1 MSDTKHDNV
10 GLSETEQQALD
21 AEDGED
27 GGALGELA
35 NDGSDEADAG
45 DDATADA
52 GGDEAD
58 ADDAGDT
65 GKAKAE
71 PKKAEEAPKTTVE
84 DDDDDEPQVNAMPL
98 LDVQVPADLD
108 DQIAAA
114 RTERRDLM
122 RKFSEG
128 ELTDEEYQTQLDAAE
143 QKLDSL
149 KDTKRAAEFNQ
160 RVAQANEK
168 AVMESWKASVNS
180 FFKATKDT
188 EGIDYANNR
197 VLNSALDTVVKDLAT
212 AKDDAGNLVHGD
224 KPQRWFL
231 KEAHR
236 LVKENF
242 GIVAVPKGAKASD
255 KPDVKKATAGK
266 APDLSKVPPA
276 ISRAPAAGASDDGG
290 EFANLDGL
298 TGMALERAVAR
309 MSPEQQA
316 RWAEQ
321 D

>member
-1 MSDTKHDNV
+1 MSNTKHDNV

-27 GGALGELA
+27 GGALGDLA
-35 NDGSDEADAG
+35 NDGSDEADAD

-52 GGDEAD
+52 GGDD
-58 ADDAGDT
+58 ADT

-84 DDDDDEPQVNAMPL
+84 DDDDDEPPVNAMPL

-108 DQIAAA
+108 DQITAA

-168 AVMESWKASVNS
+168 AVMESWKASVNG
-180 FFKATKDT
+180 FFKSVKDT
-188 EGIDYANNR
+188 DGIDYANNR

-212 AKDDAGNLVHGD
+212 MKDDAGNLVHGD

-236 LVKENF
+236 LVKDNF
-242 GIVAVPKGAKASD
+242 AIVTVPKGSAKPAD
-255 KPDVKKATAGK
+255 KPAASKATAGK
-266 APDLSKVPPA
+266 APDLSKVPPS
-276 ISRAPAAGASDDGG
+276 ISRAPAASASDDGG
-290 EFANLDGL
+290 EFAHLDGL
-298 TGMALERAVAR
+298 SGMAIERAVAR
-309 MSPEQQA
+309 MTPEQQA
-316 RWAEQ
+316 RWAET

>member
-1 MSDTKHDNV
+1 MSTSDKDTP
-10 GLSETEQQALD
+10 GLSATERAALEAGDENED
-21 AEDGED
+21 ALRAVVGDDDGDDAD
-27 GGALGELA
+27 G
-35 NDGSDEADAG
+35 DDG

-108 DQIAAA
+108 DQITAA

-128 ELTDEEYQTQLDAAE
+128 ELTDEEYQAQLDAAE

-168 AVMESWKASVNS
+168 AVMESWKASVNG
-180 FFKATKDT
+180 FFKATKET

-242 GIVAVPKGAKASD
+242 GIVAVPKGAKPGA
-255 KPDVKKATAGK
+255 KQPAAGK

-290 EFANLDGL
+290 EFASLDGL

>member
-1 MSDTKHDNV
+1 MDPKDTPGLSDTERAALEADDEDQDALRAVV
-10 GLSETEQQALD
+10 GD
-21 AEDGED
+21 D
-27 GGALGELA
+27 
-35 NDGSDEADAG
+35 ADAG
-45 DDATADA
+45 DDTDDDGQDDA
-52 GGDEAD
+52 
-58 ADDAGDT
+58 ADDAGDD
-65 GKAKAE
+65 KAKAE
-71 PKKAEEAPKTTVE
+71 PKRAEEAPKTTTE
-84 DDDDDEPQVNAMPL
+84 DDDDDDQPVTAMPL

-108 DQIAAA
+108 DQITAA

-168 AVMESWKASVNS
+168 AVMESWKASVNG
-180 FFKATKDT
+180 FFKSVKDT
-188 EGIDYANNR
+188 DGIDYANNR

-212 AKDDAGNLVHGD
+212 MKDDAGNLVHGD

-236 LVKENF
+236 QVKDNF
-242 GIVAVPKGAKASD
+242 AIVTVPKGSAKPAD
-255 KPDVKKATAGK
+255 KPAASKAAAGK
-266 APDLSKVPPA
+266 APDLSKVPPS
-276 ISRAPAAGASDDGG
+276 ISRAPAASASDDGG
-290 EFANLDGL
+290 EFAHLEGL
-298 TGMALERAVAR
+298 SGMAIERAVAR
-309 MSPEQQA
+309 MTPEQQA
-316 RWAEQ
+316 RWAET

>member
-1 MSDTKHDNV
+1 MGAEKDTI
-10 GLSETEQQALD
+10 GLSETERQALEADDEDED
-21 AEDGED
+21 ALKAVVGDDEADEEDD
-27 GGALGELA
+27 VA
-35 NDGSDEADAG
+35 ADAG
-45 DDATADA
+45 DD
-52 GGDEAD
+52 EAE
-58 ADDAGDT
+58 ADDAA
-65 GKAKAE
+65 GKAKADPTPE
-71 PKKAEEAPKTTVE
+71 KAKETAQQPVE
-84 DDDDDEPQVNAMPL
+84 NDDDDEPPVNAMPL

-128 ELTDEEYQTQLDAAE
+128 ELTDEEYQAQLDAAE

-212 AKDDAGNLVHGD
+212 AKDGAGNLVHGD

-242 GIVAVPKGAKASD
+242 GIVAVPKGAKPGA
-255 KPDVKKATAGK
+255 KQPAAGK